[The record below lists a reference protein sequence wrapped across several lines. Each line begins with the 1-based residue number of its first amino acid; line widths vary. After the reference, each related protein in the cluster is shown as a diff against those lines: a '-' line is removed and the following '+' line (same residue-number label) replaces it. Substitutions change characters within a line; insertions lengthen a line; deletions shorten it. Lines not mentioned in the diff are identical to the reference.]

1 MFARVLRLLS
11 LSMKNTSLMII
22 TGLAL
27 MACAPKE
34 APVETATPT
43 PVDSSLAGAP
53 EAAAPPEAAPPAAG
67 LPPEDACNVAQYA
80 ALVGKPATDP
90 AVPAASPGVRHIRP
104 DTQVTMDFRPDRL
117 NVDIN
122 ADGVI
127 TGFRCG

>member
-1 MFARVLRLLS
+1 
-11 LSMKNTSLMII
+11 MKNTSLMII
-22 TGLAL
+22 RGSVDGVRSQGSS
-27 MACAPKE
+27 
-34 APVETATPT
+34 VETATPT
-43 PVDSSLAGAP
+43 GRLSPRAR
-53 EAAAPPEAAPPAAG
+53 EARAAAAPPAAG